1 MIKFFRKIRK
11 SMIKE
16 NKVSKYLLYA
26 IGEIV
31 LVVIGILIALQV
43 NNWNETR
50 KLKET
55 EREFFKGVK
64 SDLLQDKA
72 YMNLIIEKTN
82 KKIMVYNMLK
92 KDLPNLYETNR
103 PRLDS
108 LLNIYFAT
116 GGTFYLIS
124 GSFNS
129 AISSN
134 EFNTF
139 KNKALKMAVIKLYNS
154 TYARLMDN
162 AKDVDNRWFYV
173 IKKYSRIRRTGHLG
187 NFSRKQL
194 EEFEDDVFYHIY
206 GLEYY
211 VGNLNSAIKEIDS
224 FLDNEQKA
232 WQ

>member
-1 MIKFFRKIRK
+1 
-11 SMIKE
+11 
-16 NKVSKYLLYA
+16 
-26 IGEIV
+26 
-31 LVVIGILIALQV
+31 
-43 NNWNETR
+43 
-50 KLKET
+50 
-55 EREFFKGVK
+55 
-64 SDLLQDKA
+64 
-72 YMNLIIEKTN
+72 
-82 KKIMVYNMLK
+82 
-92 KDLPNLYETNR
+92 
-103 PRLDS
+103 
-108 LLNIYFAT
+108 
-116 GGTFYLIS
+116 
-124 GSFNS
+124 
-129 AISSN
+129 
-134 EFNTF
+134 
-139 KNKALKMAVIKLYNS
+139 MAVIKLYNS